1 MHIFLKSNVM
11 PNYKYMQFTKNAICL
26 CINIHIHIDQKT
38 WSCQTLDLKMFKEAH
53 EFYGNSDVVLLMP

>member
-1 MHIFLKSNVM
+1 M

-38 WSCQTLDLKMFKEAH
+38 WSCQMLDLKMFKEAH